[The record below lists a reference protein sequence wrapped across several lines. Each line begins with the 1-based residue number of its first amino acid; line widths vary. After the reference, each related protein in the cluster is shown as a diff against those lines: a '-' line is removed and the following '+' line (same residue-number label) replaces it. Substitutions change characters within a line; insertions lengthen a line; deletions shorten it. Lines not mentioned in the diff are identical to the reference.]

1 MGDIMHGVIPP
12 DLVRPLCG
20 LPQVSWT
27 VSSSPT
33 VRFSRKRSF
42 RMLENHENEGPLS
55 GNVEN
60 RSLVRRAVKSF
71 RDSEVPLASIGAAM
85 PPRIAGTD
93 LSDHSSFWQFGYPG
107 ALVTDTNYLR
117 TAHYHRATDSPEKL
131 NYEVLAVAVDGL
143 AVVIADL
150 AGSDTA
156 STD

>member
-1 MGDIMHGVIPP
+1 MVEIG
-12 DLVRPLCG
+12 
-20 LPQVSWT
+20 T
-27 VSSSPT
+27 VSDWQLWVSSG
-33 VRFSRKRSF
+33 RSPQF
-42 RMLENHENEGPLS
+42 W
-55 GNVEN
+55 
-60 RSLVRRAVKSF
+60 A
-71 RDSEVPLASIGAAM
+71 VPLASIGAAM